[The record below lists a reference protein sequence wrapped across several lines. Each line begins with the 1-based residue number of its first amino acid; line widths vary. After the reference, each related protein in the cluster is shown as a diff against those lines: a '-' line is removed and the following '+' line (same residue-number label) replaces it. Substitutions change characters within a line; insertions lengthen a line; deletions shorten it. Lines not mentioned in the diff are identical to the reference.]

1 MTDARREAP
10 APRIMPAYRTTLA
23 LSLLAAVN
31 AFAIDVSTP
40 VLPAAASVFGVDVGH
55 MQMTVGLYMF
65 GYGFGQIPAGLMADV
80 FGRRITVLIAML
92 VYILA
97 GIVATLSPDIDLLLA
112 MRFLQGLCGA
122 AGVVISRAVARDIT
136 TGAGTGRL
144 LGLMTATL
152 GVVMIVGPLLGAM
165 LLAGFGWWAPFLS
178 SAVFGAAALWLLL
191 TSVGE
196 TMASRPEDNM
206 RGRFIDGITAF
217 RNSPHS
223 RISALLMGLAFCIL
237 IAFVTLSSEVY
248 IRHFAMDETGY
259 AVIFAIASV
268 GYILGGLACRR
279 LVTRMSTLGLV
290 RVIVAGFGAVGVASL
305 FLLPVSDA
313 HPAAL
318 TITMIGAFCGIG
330 AMLSAAATLALE
342 ALPRNAGMASGIM
355 GSFQILLGA
364 VFSLVLA
371 LVDANSLFLLHFSVA
386 GCAGLMGVTILA
398 TRRLAPLDNR

>member
-1 MTDARREAP
+1 MTDAWREAP

-112 MRFLQGLCGA
+112 MRFVQGLCGA
-122 AGVVISRAVARDIT
+122 AGVVISRAMARDIT
-136 TGAGTGRL
+136 TGASTGRL

-196 TMASRPEDNM
+196 TMASHLKTICGADSS
-206 RGRFIDGITAF
+206 TA
-217 RNSPHS
+217 
-223 RISALLMGLAFCIL
+223 
-237 IAFVTLSSEVY
+237 
-248 IRHFAMDETGY
+248 
-259 AVIFAIASV
+259 
-268 GYILGGLACRR
+268 
-279 LVTRMSTLGLV
+279 
-290 RVIVAGFGAVGVASL
+290 
-305 FLLPVSDA
+305 
-313 HPAAL
+313 
-318 TITMIGAFCGIG
+318 
-330 AMLSAAATLALE
+330 
-342 ALPRNAGMASGIM
+342 
-355 GSFQILLGA
+355 
-364 VFSLVLA
+364 
-371 LVDANSLFLLHFSVA
+371 
-386 GCAGLMGVTILA
+386 
-398 TRRLAPLDNR
+398 